1 MVKFVTNASGVIWWP
16 NLQPMQVAPYDDQ
29 IWNLCKWRHL
39 VDNFATKASFATW
52 WPNLEPKK
60 VAFYSAGEI
69 TQVID
74 SIPWVRCASGNVFYY
89 FYFFSFREK
98 RLRVTEATAWVRFA
112 SGNVFLDIKN
122 HFWCFGYIS
131 NCPGQFC
138 DLLKYSESTTKQF

>member
-1 MVKFVTNASGVIWWP
+1 MSYLQNFLDMILVCDDSDMPSDPKGPLNPLLRYDSEWVSWSVSDSFRDSYRIYQACDLFNFSLIFSHVAS
-16 NLQPMQVAPYDDQ
+16 NS
-29 IWNLCKWRHL
+29 
-39 VDNFATKASFATW
+39 SF
-52 WPNLEPKK
+52 
-60 VAFYSAGEI
+60 
-69 TQVID
+69 
-74 SIPWVRCASGNVFYY
+74 FYY